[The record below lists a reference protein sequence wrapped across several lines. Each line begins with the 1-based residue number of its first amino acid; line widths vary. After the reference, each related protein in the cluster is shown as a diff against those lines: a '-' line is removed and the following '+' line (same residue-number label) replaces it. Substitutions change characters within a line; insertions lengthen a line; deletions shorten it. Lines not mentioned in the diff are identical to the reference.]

1 MDLEIA
7 GQGVRQPAINQGK
20 KEMTLNQLIKQL
32 SQIVAENPQAGDLPV
47 HETYYVSRGDCN
59 AGYEAYHEVKKIL
72 VGEAE
77 VFVKQRKGH
86 YLPEMKPAVLLKFNE
101 D

>member
-1 MDLEIA
+1 
-7 GQGVRQPAINQGK
+7 
-20 KEMTLNQLIKQL
+20 MTLSQLIDQL
-32 SQIVAENPQAGDLPV
+32 NQIVAENPEAENLPV

-77 VFVKQRKGH
+77 VFVKQPKGH